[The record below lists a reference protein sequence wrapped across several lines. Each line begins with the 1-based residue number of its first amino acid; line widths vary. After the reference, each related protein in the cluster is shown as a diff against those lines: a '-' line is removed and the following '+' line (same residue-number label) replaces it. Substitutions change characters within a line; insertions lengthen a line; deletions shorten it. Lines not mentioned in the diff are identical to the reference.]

1 MFEAQLEVEGTR
13 LMATHGSSVFSLG
26 LGWRDRLLC
35 SSRLGRAWGQLSQKR
50 MVSFRKQFGGAP
62 KVKHSCNK
70 VPEILLPGIYPRQL
84 KTGLF
89 IAALFR
95 IAKRIETSQLS
106 ISW

>member
-1 MFEAQLEVEGTR
+1 
-13 LMATHGSSVFSLG
+13 
-26 LGWRDRLLC
+26 
-35 SSRLGRAWGQLSQKR
+35 

-95 IAKRIETSQLS
+95 IAKKNRNISAVHQLVS
-106 ISW
+106 G